1 MPRIAMPRNS
11 GKNGE
16 FHGGNYL
23 PYIAGWIPVSNRQL
37 EVAESFGF
45 KGDFR
50 QWQELLRIGD

>member
-1 MPRIAMPRNS
+1 
-11 GKNGE
+11 
-16 FHGGNYL
+16 L
-23 PYIAGWIPVSNRQL
+23 PSNVAGWIPVGNQQL